1 MRRVLFVLTFV
12 LFTATAFSFTLMNG
26 DQEFSGIFMEFEN
39 EDALPEIVTDSLDR
53 YLEVKIY
60 RLTPDDL
67 KNAGILKD
75 IELSDEPLYSFGADS
90 VNGGGRYKIS
100 MDALA
105 GLTYVIIES
114 DNMSAKFI
122 SNFRRVE
129 ARLLLEESDA
139 RLRLWERE
147 TGSFI
152 SDFEVYR
159 IKDGV
164 LIGKSDEVGEFNFDK
179 LPTND
184 RTLLIYSDL
193 GSLLWKPDLNKG
205 EVPSKYFPVVVTDRP
220 AYKAGDTVNFRA
232 FIRKISPTGYIIPEL
247 GEINVEIIDPLNRKV
262 FDETLLPDKLA
273 SVNSSFETN
282 PQVTRGSYKI
292 RLEWENETYYHYF
305 QIADYKK
312 PTFFTRLDGKK
323 VFSAEDGVSITVDSK
338 YYFGDPVS
346 MGNITYTIYSD
357 GMYIDSGAA
366 ILDDKG
372 HGVIGYSK
380 EVIPGNY
387 SMTVTVA
394 DETGMESSNKINF
407 KIIRGNY
414 EFIPTFQWDNRTINA
429 EVKTVDTE
437 GNGLS
442 NNFEAKIWYE
452 EKFTVYEDD
461 EWKEKKLKIIV
472 LNRNLTSSSDGEADF
487 KLDLTSVPQD
497 KVLFVRFSGD
507 PSVGE
512 TAVYERR
519 LYQPV
524 RETYIET
531 FRFIESRPSIPGE
544 KADVL
549 FHASEKMDLW
559 IVSDFSGEII
569 SRAFTTRAGL
579 NTFSIEI
586 PESYPFGEFS
596 LYINGIKN
604 EVRINELFTIPVI
617 QEDKDYS
624 ITIESDERYYPGSE
638 VNLRIKVK
646 DDKQKPVEAALTVS
660 VVSRALLDL
669 YEGNR
674 DSWKQ
679 AVTAPFMHGFT
690 TVSFVDLNYNPY
702 PSIAD
707 LIKEDTFSIAMA
719 ESKVLATMAE
729 AGSVEFDFITSD
741 VKARQLFSDQALWEI
756 SSFTDEN
763 GEASLSFYL
772 PEDLDSWAV
781 RVLTADTTG
790 DFGYEKDNFE
800 TWKPLTVSSFLPEF
814 LIAGDSTRFIFS
826 VRNNSS
832 EDAEISGGFYI
843 NDEPVSE
850 DSIDIRAFGS
860 ETFAYSYDIPDLD
873 PKNRDTKLT
882 VKFVVKSEDDSDGV
896 EYEIPIKPAYVYEKK
911 GEFAFVKGEKDFNY
925 PDGTIAKLNIGSSIK
940 PLLLESIEHL
950 VDYPYGCVEQTMSRW
965 LPGVAASGV
974 VELAD
979 EDFREKVSEVI
990 EKGLLRLYGYQH
1002 YDGGWGW
1009 WKDDNTDAFMTSYVM
1024 YGFYIG
1030 LENGIEINEDVLYM
1044 GYSSLK
1050 QIMRWDANPFT
1061 QYVLAI
1067 YSKYFDEEMTSYT
1080 SYEDDAISIILSALT
1095 EKILYDDI
1103 DAFRTLETIWTFID
1117 LESEDPVDGDSFN
1130 YFFDD
1135 SVTLALLLEAAD
1147 KFELPVETVSSIAR
1161 RLLEFNVGGY
1171 WSRTISTSFSVYTL
1185 SRIDSNLSE
1194 NSNIKVSLGN
1204 EIVYGGSVK
1213 DFQNIS
1219 VILKEPLKVE
1229 STGTVYVSI
1238 SGEYPR
1244 SFSSLEEMEDGIEI
1258 NRVLRRKY
1266 QVPAGDFYVSA
1277 TPDINAPFIVGSIER
1292 LDISSLESVEVFPT
1306 SKYGD
1311 YEISF
1316 RNGELTMDDYRLG
1329 IMISRAQL
1337 IGKVED
1343 RYLIRTNYDGWK
1355 GSGSLNFYLIS
1366 FEKQTPLEAGN
1377 TVISD
1382 VHMTISDGGSYI
1394 VLEDMLP
1401 ATGIHVDY
1409 EPDYYGKFYSGPY
1422 FSTYY
1427 TFSEDRYDRS
1437 AYFYRYSGNYRTR
1450 TVWRIMAPG
1459 TYYVPPIVAW
1469 GMYSDN
1475 YQAIG
1480 VGEVIEVK

>member
-1 MRRVLFVLTFV
+1 MRRALFVFAFV
-12 LFTATAFSFTLMNG
+12 LIMATGFSFTLMNG
-26 DQEFSGIFMEFEN
+26 DQEFNGIFLEFEN
-39 EDALPEIVTDSLDR
+39 ENALPEIITDSLDR
-53 YLEVKIY
+53 YLEVNVY
-60 RLTPDDL
+60 RLEPENL
-67 KNAGILKD
+67 ENAVILKD
-75 IELSDEPLYSFGADS
+75 IELSDVPLYSFGKDS
-90 VNGGGRYKIS
+90 VNGGERYKIS
-100 MDALA
+100 MDVLA
-105 GLTYVIIES
+105 GLTYVTIES
-114 DNMSAKFI
+114 DNMSVKFI
-122 SNFRRVE
+122 SNYRQIE
-129 ARLLLEESDA
+129 AKLLLEENGS

-147 TGSFI
+147 TGNFI
-152 SDFEVYR
+152 KDFEVYR
-159 IKDGV
+159 IKDGA
-164 LIGKSDEVGEFNFDK
+164 LIGSSDGTGEFSFDK
-179 LPTND
+179 LPAND
-184 RTLLIYSDL
+184 RTLLIYAEA
-193 GSLLWKPDLNKG
+193 GSLLWKPDLSDG
-205 EVPSKYFPVVVTDRP
+205 ERPSRYFPVVVTDRP
-220 AYKAGDTVNFRA
+220 AYKAGDTVEFRA
-232 FIRKISPTGYIIPEL
+232 FIRKISPSGYVIPEL
-247 GEINVEIIDPLNRKV
+247 GKIEAEIIDPLNRKV
-262 FDETLLPDKLA
+262 YSESLFPDKLA
-273 SVNSSFETN
+273 SVSGSFETN

-292 RLEWENETYYHYF
+292 KLEWEDETYYHYF

-312 PTFFTRLDGKK
+312 PTFFAELNGKK
-323 VFSAEDGVSITVDSK
+323 VFSAEDGISITVDSK

-346 MGNITYTIYSD
+346 MGNITYTIYSE
-357 GMYIDSGAA
+357 GMYIDSGST

-380 EVIPGNY
+380 DVEPGNY

-407 KIIRGNY
+407 KIIKGNY
-414 EFIPTFQWDNRTINA
+414 EFIPVFHWDNSTLNA
-429 EVKTVDTE
+429 EVKTIDTE
-437 GNGLS
+437 GKGLPKD
-442 NNFEAKIWYE
+442 FGVKIWYE
-452 EKFTVYEDD
+452 EKFTVYEGE
-461 EWKEKKLKIIV
+461 EWKEKKLKIIL
-472 LNRNLTSSSDGEADF
+472 LNLDLSSDADGVTDF
-487 KLDLTSVPQD
+487 KLDLSSVPQD
-497 KVLFVRFSGD
+497 KVLHLQFSGD
-507 PSVGE
+507 ASVGE
-512 TAVYERR
+512 TAIYEKR

-524 RETYIET
+524 NETYAET
-531 FRFIESRPSIPGE
+531 FRFIESSPAIPGKE
-544 KADVL
+544 VEIL

-569 SRAFTTRAGL
+569 SRSFTTRSGL
-579 NTFSIEI
+579 NTFSVVI

-596 LYINGIKN
+596 LYIAGIKK
-604 EVRINELFTIPVI
+604 ETRINEFFTIPVI
-617 QEDKDYS
+617 QDDKDYS
-624 ITIESDERYYPGSE
+624 ITVESEKRYYPGSE
-638 VNLRIKVK
+638 AKLKIKVI
-646 DDKQKPVEAALTVS
+646 DDEQMPVESALTVS
-660 VVSRALLDL
+660 VISQALLDL

-679 AVTAPFMHGFT
+679 AVSVPFMQGFT
-690 TVSFVDLNYNPY
+690 TISFVDLNYNPY

-729 AGSVEFDFITSD
+729 AGSIDGEFITSD

-756 SSFTDEN
+756 TSFTDEN

-781 RVLTADTTG
+781 RVLTADTNG
-790 DFGYEKDNFE
+790 DFGYEKGNFE

-832 EDAEISGGFYI
+832 ESAEITGGFYI
-843 NDEPVSE
+843 GNEPVSE
-850 DSIDIRAFGS
+850 SSIEIKAFGS

-873 PKNRDTKLT
+873 PENRNSKLT
-882 VKFVVKSEDDSDGV
+882 LKFVVKSDLDSDGV

-911 GEFAFVKGEKDFNY
+911 GEFAFVKDEKSFNY
-925 PDGTIAKLNIGSSIK
+925 PEGTIANLNIGSTIK
-940 PLLLESIEHL
+940 PLLLESIKHL

-965 LPGVAASGV
+965 LPGVAASGI

-979 EDFREKVSEVI
+979 EDFKEKVNEVV

-1009 WKDDNTDAFMTSYVM
+1009 WKDDSTDAFMTSYVM

-1030 LENGIEINEDVLYM
+1030 MENGIEINKDVLYM
-1044 GYSSLK
+1044 GYSALK
-1050 QIMRWDANPFT
+1050 QLMRWEDNPFT

-1067 YSKYFDEEMTSYT
+1067 YSKYFDEKMPSYT
-1080 SYEDDAISIILSALT
+1080 NYKGDATSIILSALT
-1095 EKILYDDI
+1095 EKILYNAG
-1103 DAFRTLETIWTFID
+1103 DAFRTLESVWTFID
-1117 LESEDPVDGDSFN
+1117 LESEDPVTGDSFN

-1135 SVTLALLLEAAD
+1135 SITLALLLEAAD

-1171 WSRTISTSFSVYTL
+1171 WSRTISTSFSVFTL
-1185 SRIDSNLSE
+1185 SRIDSSLSE
-1194 NSNIKVSLGN
+1194 NANLKVSMGN
-1204 EIVYGGSVK
+1204 ELIYTGSVTG
-1213 DFQNIS
+1213 FENMAIT
-1219 VILKEPLKVE
+1219 LEEPLKVE

-1244 SFSSLEEMEDGIEI
+1244 SFSTLEKIEEGIEL

-1266 QVPAGDFYVSA
+1266 QIPAGDFYVSA
-1277 TPDINAPFIVGSIER
+1277 TPDIDAPFIVSSIER

-1311 YEISF
+1311 FEITFSK
-1316 RNGELTMDDYRLG
+1316 GELTMGDHPLG
-1329 IMISRAQL
+1329 IMLSSAQL

-1366 FEKQTPLEAGN
+1366 FENQSPLKAGD

-1382 VHMTISDGGSYI
+1382 VHMTIKEAGSYI

-1401 ATGIHVDY
+1401 AIGIHVDY

-1427 TFSEDRYDRS
+1427 TFREDRYDRS
-1437 AYFYRYSGNYRTR
+1437 AYFYKYSGNYRVR
-1450 TVWRIMAPG
+1450 TVWRVMAPG
-1459 TYYVPPIVAW
+1459 SYSVPPITAW
-1469 GMYSDN
+1469 GMYSDS
-1475 YQAIG
+1475 YQAMG
-1480 VGEVIEVK
+1480 AGEVIEVK